1 MAKSKTETILLNK
14 PEYDSNWIK
23 FATELIDEYDYYEK
37 FLVPY
42 SANQL
47 EIILKA
53 EKYNKAKSETEKS
66 IDITSLLYANLNAT
80 QMELRFTALKFGV
93 PTEDVIKMINK
104 SIPYAT
110 SNYIVQ
116 AYLDGK
122 GDELNKYI
130 DYNNIKYDTDQIY
143 EIYAGLHNN
152 VDISIYADPDIS
164 AETMGII
171 RHALE
176 VGVESVKY
184 NKETKKITI
193 IVE

>member
-1 MAKSKTETILLNK
+1 MTKSKTETILLNK

-37 FLVPY
+37 FLASY

-47 EIILKA
+47 EVILKA
-53 EKYNKAKSETEKS
+53 EKYNKAKSETEKG

-93 PTEDVIKMINK
+93 PTEDVIKMINE

-130 DYNNIKYDTDQIY
+130 DYNNIKYDTEQIY

-152 VDISIYADPDIS
+152 VDISIYADTDIS

-176 VGVESVKY
+176 VGVKSVKY

-193 IVE
+193 ITE